1 MSETNMPIIEVKNLG
16 VSIKMDEGLLTPVRG
31 VDFHIYPGETLGLVG
46 ESGCGKSLTSK
57 AILGINDKKCRS
69 SGEIL
74 FRDDSGEIVD
84 LVELEA
90 MSKRYKRRRLGFFA
104 SIWSHLTFA
113 AANAVS
119 DAMDAHAAAKGK
131 DPSKVWKSRQAGK
144 RLRSIRG
151 KQISMIFQEPMVS
164 FSPMYTIG
172 NQINECTRLH
182 ITKDKV
188 ESKRITLEMMKM
200 VGIANAEKR
209 YDQYPHEFSG
219 GMLQRAL
226 IAMALVCK
234 PRLLIADEPT
244 TALDVT
250 IQAQILEIM
259 QELQKEL
266 GMAILFITHDLGTVA
281 KMCDRVAVMYLGKI
295 VETGPARDIYKNPQ
309 HPYTRG
315 LMGSV
320 HKIGTRKQD
329 RLFSIDGTVPLALNL
344 GPGCGFYDRC
354 DARIEGV
361 CDQVDPALTSVCG
374 GEHCVACHR
383 CQRKEEA

>member
-1 MSETNMPIIEVKNLG
+1 MSENQEPIIRVKDLR
-16 VSIKMDEGLLTPVRG
+16 VSIKMDEGMLTPVRG
-31 VDFHIYPGETLGLVG
+31 VSFDIRPGETLGLVG

-69 SGEIL
+69 EGEIW
-74 FRDDSGEIVD
+74 FRDDKDNVTDLLKLNPRGKEI
-84 LVELEA
+84 
-90 MSKRYKRRRLGFFA
+90 
-104 SIWSHLTFA
+104 
-113 AANAVS
+113 
-119 DAMDAHAAAKGK
+119 
-131 DPSKVWKSRQAGK
+131 RQ
-144 RLRSIRG
+144 IRG
-151 KQISMIFQEPMVS
+151 KQISMIFQEPMVA

-182 ITKDKV
+182 ITKDKK
-188 ESKRITLEMMKM
+188 ESKAITLEMMKK

-250 IQAQILEIM
+250 IQAQILELM

-295 VETGPARDIYKNPQ
+295 VETGTAREIYKQPA

-320 HKIGTRKQD
+320 HKIGTRKLD

-344 GPGCGFYDRC
+344 KPGCGFFDRC
-354 DARIEGV
+354 DVHDEQLCMKNEPGLIS
-361 CDQVDPALTSVCG
+361 LG
-374 GEHCVACHR
+374 GTHCAACIR
-383 CQRKEEA
+383 CMGKEMKQDE